1 MGEQPVPFEEDHEVF
16 RESVAA
22 FLSGEIAPAWDGWV
36 AGGAIPRAA
45 YVRAAEQGIGGIA
58 VPEEYGGA
66 GVDDPRFDAVVS
78 QECQRLGLTGYG
90 LVLAE
95 HAEAARWLTR
105 HGTDELRARWLP
117 ALARGEARA
126 AVAVPSR
133 GAQDGT
139 HELVDVAGG
148 ATAAVVVVDLGG
160 DADGADVAVLDL
172 SGPGVT
178 RRPQSALGA
187 AGVDAADI
195 SVEDVPAAAVVPGG
209 APELR
214 NQCRRARAVL
224 GTAGAHA
231 ALGMTVE
238 YVNERQVFST
248 RVATFGNTRTEL
260 AGLAAD
266 LAGADA
272 LLAGVLQGG
281 DDSVTGAAQALI
293 RATAVLDAAVDLG
306 LQLHGGYGY
315 MLEYPISRAFADAR
329 YLRMHAGLDRLVE
342 DLAPALGL
350 FGTVSGVRA

>member
-1 MGEQPVPFEEDHEVF
+1 MRGEQSGPFEEDHEVF

-36 AGGAIPRAA
+36 ADGAIPQAA
-45 YVRAAEQGIGGIA
+45 YVRAAEQGIGSIA

-78 QECQRLGLTGYG
+78 QECERLGLTGYG

-95 HAEAARWLTR
+95 HAEAARWLSR

-117 ALARGEARA
+117 ALATGEARA
-126 AVAVPSR
+126 AVAVPAR
-133 GAQDGT
+133 GTPDST
-139 HELVDVAGG
+139 LDLVDVAGG

-160 DADGADVAVLDL
+160 ADGADVAVLDL

-187 AGVDAADI
+187 AGVDVADI
-195 SVEDVPAAAVVPGG
+195 SVDVPAAAVVPGG

-248 RVATFGNTRTEL
+248 PVASFGNTRTEL

-272 LLAGVLQGG
+272 LVAGVLQSG

-329 YLRMHAGLDRLVE
+329 YLRMHAGLDRLAE

-350 FGTVSGVRA
+350 VGAVSGVHA